1 MGRSKHLLVQIQQQD
16 TRKNSKLC
24 PKLTIKRVES
34 RSGVL
39 LFYFQFCSVS
49 IVDFKLVNACQG
61 ALSCVNIITQS
72 LFSRSNDEQIQ
83 YLTIEIEGRDVNI
96 IQNSADFLN
105 V

>member
-1 MGRSKHLLVQIQQQD
+1 MAGWDATSIYL
-16 TRKNSKLC
+16 
-24 PKLTIKRVES
+24 ES

-39 LFYFQFCSVS
+39 LLTLNNFHFFIVS
-49 IVDFKLVNACQG
+49 IVDFKQVNACRG

-72 LFSRSNDEQIQ
+72 LFSRSKDEQIL